1 MSTLVTSLAL
11 AQQSK
16 SAQPSNFSL
25 KTILANVPHDPASVV
40 ALVLCV
46 AVVGVVLWAGH
57 RKPKDESP
65 QEH

>member
-11 AQQSK
+11 IQQSK
-16 SAQPSNFSL
+16 STQPSNFSL
-25 KTILANVPHDPASVV
+25 KMILANVPHDPASIV

-46 AVVGVVLWAGH
+46 GVVAVVLWAGH

-65 QEH
+65 EGQ